1 MKHFLMAMGLATALQ
16 ITAAAQETLKPS
28 GNIITRD
35 VTVKPFAAIKAS
47 GLFDVILTQGSSEGV
62 KVETDDNLQY
72 LIEVSNNLDTLV
84 IDEPKMHNNGVNFTN
99 ADGEH
104 TKKQHFKVY
113 ITFKNVSCLDLQ
125 TIGNISANGALTF
138 DKIAIR
144 DKSVGSISL
153 SLTAN
158 KLTIYNKGVG
168 GVNLSGKVED
178 AVVINTGVGSFSG
191 EDLVVQNM
199 QITNT
204 GVGHANVNVVKGLI
218 VKDSFLGKVKNSGA
232 AKTIKM
238 NGQEI

>member
-1 MKHFLMAMGLATALQ
+1 MGLVAALQ
-16 ITAAAQETLKPS
+16 ISAGAQETLKPS
-28 GNIITRD
+28 GNVITRS
-35 VTVKPFAAIKAS
+35 VTVKSFSAIKAS
-47 GLFDVILTQGSSEGV
+47 GLFDVILTQGISEGV

-84 IDEPKMHNNGVNFTN
+84 IDEPKLHNNNINFTN

-104 TKKQHFKVY
+104 SKRQHFKVY
-113 ITFKNVSCLDLQ
+113 ITFKNINCLDVQ
-125 TIGNISANGALTF
+125 TIGNVSADAALTF
-138 DKIAIR
+138 NTIDVK
-144 DKSVGSISL
+144 DKSVGNIKM

-158 KLTIYNKGVG
+158 KLKIYNKGVG
-168 GVNLSGKVED
+168 GVTLSGKVED
-178 AVVINTGVGSFSG
+178 AIVMNTGVGSFNG

-204 GVGHANVNVVKGLI
+204 GVGHADVNVVKALI
-218 VKDSFLGKVKNSGA
+218 VKDSFLGKVKNSGS